1 MKLWGGRFRK
11 ETDSLVNDFNASI
24 HFDSRLYREDIEGSM
39 AHARMLADC
48 GIISQADREQIQRGL
63 EGILADIEAGAVEF
77 TADNEDIHMNVE
89 SLLTARIGEA
99 GKRLH
104 TARSRNDQVAVD
116 LRLYVRREI
125 GEIMAQI
132 SRPSRIRPDS
142 TRIRSCPA
150 TPTSSGP
157 SPSPSPS
164 TCWPTGSSCGGT

>member
-116 LRLYVRREI
+116 TRLYVKEEI
-125 GEIMAQI
+125 PAIIGCVLELERVLVKKQ
-132 SRPSRIRPDS
+132 RPIW
-142 TRIRSCPA
+142 TRSCPV
-150 TPTSSGP
+150 TPTCSGRSPPP
-157 SPSPSPS
+157 SP
-164 TCWPTGSSCGGT
+164 TT